1 MSLLALIPAR
11 GGSKGIPRKNI
22 KKLCGK
28 PLIAWSIEAAQK
40 SKYIDRI
47 IISTEDQEIADVARS
62 CGAEVPFMRPH
73 TLAQDDTPGIAPVL
87 HALEKFP
94 RIEQILLLQPTSP
107 LRTADDIDGIVN
119 KCQERH
125 TPAAVSVYESSKH
138 PNWMF
143 FCGEDEKLSPFT
155 DNPIS
160 TRRQDLTK
168 VFALNGA
175 LYLANAQWLIQT
187 ESFISP
193 ETLGYV
199 MPPERSADIDTLL
212 DWEWLEFLMKKEHE
226 QVLPSYP

>member
-40 SKYIDRI
+40 SKYIDQI
-47 IISTEDQEIADVARS
+47 IISTEDKEIADVARS
-62 CGAEVPFMRPH
+62 YGAEVPFMRPH
-73 TLAQDDTPGIAPVL
+73 KLAQDDTPGIAPVL
-87 HALEKFP
+87 HALGKFP

-119 KCQERH
+119 KYQERQS
-125 TPAAVSVYESSKH
+125 PAAVSVYEPSKH
-138 PNWMF
+138 PYWMY
-143 FCGEDEKLSPFT
+143 FCGEDEILSPFT
-155 DNPIS
+155 DSPIS
-160 TRRQDLTK
+160 TRRQDLPK

-175 LYLANAQWLIQT
+175 LYLANAKWLIQN

-193 ETLGYV
+193 KTLGYV
-199 MPPERSADIDTLL
+199 MPPERSFDIDTPL
-212 DWEWLEFLMKKEHE
+212 DWDWVEFLMKKEYE
-226 QVLPSYP
+226 